1 MGNDKKIWSMVEIE
15 PLLIEQLKI
24 SKWWPKDFQV
34 MIEFFPQST
43 IENFQS
49 PNLVTKNFQART
61 ENFQSANFLLPKLLI
76 EKLDDQN
83 FAIVIINLTKKKLSP
98 KKFQYPTWWTKLTCP
113 NKHQHDTNA
122 KWACHV
128 TFDNLVLIKLLQY
141 KRLCECIHTIVSNF
155 LQKYTRTHSLSLCKH
170 D

>member
-1 MGNDKKIWSMVEIE
+1 
-15 PLLIEQLKI
+15 
-24 SKWWPKDFQV
+24 

-98 KKFQYPTWWTKLTCP
+98 KKFQYPT
-113 NKHQHDTNA
+113 
-122 KWACHV
+122 
-128 TFDNLVLIKLLQY
+128 
-141 KRLCECIHTIVSNF
+141 
-155 LQKYTRTHSLSLCKH
+155 
-170 D
+170 